1 MEDLCSENYD
11 KHQARTK
18 ANERFLAREKREAQ
32 QGQRR
37 QPAPQAHYD
46 QREAQQGQRRQ
57 THAAVQASA
66 VQASAVQG
74 AAVQGA
80 APQAPEQA
88 CRHGLKCYSLK
99 GGKHCSFR
107 HDQPIQAPAHFSHE
121 EHRTEAA
128 AQALRMIQPEQAC
141 RYGLKCNSLKGGKHC
156 QYNHYIF
163 DMFDPFIVA
172 GDGDPNFC
180 SQETQDDRCIDPSC
194 RKDHMRGHAFIIS
207 REQQR
212 PAIEADSD
220 NEELYINESCEAID
234 PFSLPCNSDS
244 DYEDADAI
252 DIENDFEEWN
262 TNRELEE
269 REEAQRKHAEREK
282 AQRDHEERFLDN
294 TLLD

>member
-18 ANERFLAREKREAQ
+18 ANERFLAREKREAQQGQRRQPAPQVHYDQREAQQGQREAQQGQREAQ

-88 CRHGLKCYSLK
+88 CRHGLKCY
-99 GGKHCSFR
+99 
-107 HDQPIQAPAHFSHE
+107 
-121 EHRTEAA
+121 
-128 AQALRMIQPEQAC
+128 
-141 RYGLKCNSLKGGKHC
+141 SLKGGKHC